1 MFESNTWAREETDV
15 CAVFIIIAVLSCWV
29 ALSM

>member
-1 MFESNTWAREETDV
+1 MVESSATAREETDV
-15 CAVFIIIAVLSCWV
+15 WAVFIIIAVLSCCV